1 MAARSWAAYLLKMH
15 FLMNSPRLLGWKL
28 QNNWPLQSA
37 TPLSNRSPKQYF
49 CKVVAWV
56 LECWCVGFI
65 VIAAPPNW
73 KPSLGSETHLPH
85 PWWSTM
91 TMKMIA
97 ESAKWC
103 SRQMAG
109 ISAKFS
115 HITLGTIF
123 GTFQPATVGCC
134 QKVQLCSNSNNTNRI
149 LWSAKSG
156 WKFRLLW
163 SQRASIA
170 WQGKSRVVEC
180 SSPILADWS
189 FPWLPDYIFLD
200 CQIIFSHKLIFG
212 AAPLFVELIAELALV
227 LLLRESFPEAS
238 IGRPISLRQPP
249 G

>member
-1 MAARSWAAYLLKMH
+1 MSSLLVENALSDEFPTASGLKAAIIGPC
-15 FLMNSPRLLGWKL
+15 NPR
-28 QNNWPLQSA
+28 
-37 TPLSNRSPKQYF
+37 SNRSLEQYF

-134 QKVQLCSNSNNTNRI
+134 QKVQPCAQIPTIPTAFCDPQKVAENLGFYDHNEP
-149 LWSAKSG
+149 A
-156 WKFRLLW
+156 
-163 SQRASIA
+163 
-170 WQGKSRVVEC
+170 
-180 SSPILADWS
+180 
-189 FPWLPDYIFLD
+189 LPDKERAEWSTIAVPQYWPIGVFLD
-200 CQIIFSHKLIFG
+200 CQIIFSS
-212 AAPLFVELIAELALV
+212 IARLYFLTNWFLV
-227 LLLRESFPEAS
+227 SSLLLLLLFSWNW
-238 IGRPISLRQPP
+238 LQN
-249 G
+249 